1 MADSISGLSVDSLSG
16 AYSKYS
22 NTTIDTDKGDSAS
35 SYMDFDSY
43 LKVLAAQMSNQDF
56 NDPMSDS
63 EMLQQMASYSMLEGI
78 KNMTQQSGISYA
90 SSLVGKAVTVS
101 DNGTYDTGL
110 VDSVVVENGKAYLM
124 VNGFMY
130 DSSTVSNI
138 ADSDVYNKLSTLI
151 GREVNIKTDTEGVY
165 KSGTVS
171 NVLIISGKPYVV
183 VDEDNMYSLSDITLK
198 PSEQSS
204 NGAEKDEDTESSG
217 DSEGAVEGAEGDS
230 SGSSGSES
238 MTLDN
243 NVQENVQTTGY
254 QAYSEA
260 LFDEL
265 MSTIDSISGSETET
279 EAETPI
285 VPDISGYE
293 EVNIRYVDTP
303 DYAAGVFA
311 DNDELLEVLTAN
323 PTNSNVSVEP
333 LTSSSS
339 SASNSVSVN
348 SGSSSRTLRRGAYDV
363 TLTTENLDSVA
374 ATKKDGRVSAIL
386 TNDEVRSILN
396 NSSYNTRYSYKYG
409 LEVQSDTKPGIS
421 TSDCEPHRLDADKY
435 PEEAALADALGTR
448 MYDIKFIH
456 NHAITSR
463 IDTSTVIGKTI
474 SGREI
479 TEIGYSGVGRLG
491 EVVTFKDGTQRV
503 EIITDDG
510 RSCWLNTSGKYTLD
524 EICDFNCA
532 PGSLNGKLTPFEI
545 AIRNYAR
552 QTTAAE
558 KAGLT
563 AFKSQLISMGVTV
576 STA

>member
-1 MADSISGLSVDSLSG
+1 MADSISGLSIDTVGG

-22 NTTIDTDKGDSAS
+22 NTTVDTDAGDSAS

-78 KNMTQQSGISYA
+78 KNMTQQSSISYA
-90 SSLVGKAVTVS
+90 TSLVGKAVTVS

-138 ADSDVYNKLSTLI
+138 ADKDIYNKLSLLI
-151 GREVNIKTDTEGVY
+151 GRDVNIKTDTEGVY
-165 KSGTVS
+165 KSGTVT
-171 NVLIISGKPYVV
+171 NVLILSGQGYVV
-183 VDEDNMYSLSDITLK
+183 VDGDNIYSLSDITLK
-198 PSEQSS
+198 ASEENEENNS
-204 NGAEKDEDTESSG
+204 GEAGTDESSEG
-217 DSEGAVEGAEGDS
+217 SDSESAVTGAEGDY
-230 SGSSGSES
+230 SGSTGSDS
-238 MTLDN
+238 MTVYN
-243 NVQENVQTTGY
+243 SVQNAVEKTSY
-254 QAYSEA
+254 QAYSNA

-279 EAETPI
+279 ETETPV

-293 EVNIRYVDTP
+293 TVNISYVDSP

-311 DNDELLEVLTAN
+311 DDDEILEVLSASPAEAVNTAAN
-323 PTNSNVSVEP
+323 A
-333 LTSSSS
+333 SSSYS
-339 SASNSVSVN
+339 SVS
-348 SGSSSRTLRRGAYDV
+348 SGSTLASGAYDRV
-363 TLTTENLDSVA
+363 LTTSNLESVA
-374 ATKKDGRVSAIL
+374 SAARNGRISSYL

-396 NSSYNTRYSYKYG
+396 DSSYSTRYSTRYG

-421 TSDCEPHRLDADKY
+421 VSDCNPHRLDADQY

-448 MYDIKFIH
+448 MYDIKYIH
-456 NHAITSR
+456 NNAITSR
-463 IDTSTVIGKTI
+463 IDTSTVIGRTI

-503 EIITDDG
+503 EILTDDG
-510 RSCWLNTSGKYTLD
+510 KSCWLSTSGKYTLD

-532 PGSLNGKLTPFEI
+532 PGSLTGKLTPFEL

-552 QTTAAE
+552 QTTSSEYSSMA
-558 KAGLT
+558 
-563 AFKSQLISMGVTV
+563 AFKSQLTSMGVTV
-576 STA
+576 STV

>member
-1 MADSISGLSVDSLSG
+1 MADSISGLSIDGVGG

-22 NTTIDTDKGDSAS
+22 NTTVDTDAGDSAS

-78 KNMTQQSGISYA
+78 KNMTQQSNISYA

-110 VDSVVVENGKAYLM
+110 VDSVVVESGKAYLM
-124 VNGFMY
+124 VNGFLY
-130 DSSTVSNI
+130 DASTVSNI
-138 ADSDVYNKLSTLI
+138 ADADIYNKLSLLI
-151 GREVNIKTDTEGVY
+151 GRDVNIKTDTEGVY
-165 KSGTVS
+165 KSGTVT
-171 NVLIISGKPYVV
+171 NVLILSGKGYVV
-183 VDEDNMYSLSDITLK
+183 VDGDNMYSLSDISLK
-198 PSEQSS
+198 PSEEST
-204 NGAEKDEDTESSG
+204 GGETEKDEN
-217 DSEGAVEGAEGDS
+217 SEGSGSDSTVSGAEGEA
-230 SGSSGSES
+230 SES
-238 MTLDN
+238 TDETMTLYN
-243 NVQENVQTTGY
+243 NAQESTETAGY
-254 QAYSEA
+254 QAYSDA

-265 MSTIDSISGSETET
+265 MSTIDSISGSETATET
-279 EAETPI
+279 ETPI

-293 EVNIRYVDTP
+293 TVTVKYVDTP

-311 DNDELLEVLTAN
+311 DDDEILEVLSAVPTADVN
-323 PTNSNVSVEP
+323 TKSD
-333 LTSSSS
+333 TSSSS
-339 SASNSVSVN
+339 YSSTVN
-348 SGSSSRTLRRGAYDV
+348 RTLRSGVYDR
-363 TLTTENLDSVA
+363 TLTTSNLASVA
-374 ATKKDGRVSAIL
+374 STARNGRISSYL
-386 TNDEVRSILN
+386 TNDEVRNILTD
-396 NSSYNTRYSYKYG
+396 SSYNTRYSTRYG

-448 MYDIKFIH
+448 MYDIKYIN

-463 IDTSTVIGKTI
+463 INTSTVIGRTI

-503 EIITDDG
+503 EIISDDG
-510 RSCWLNTSGKYTLD
+510 TSSWLTTSGKYTLD

-532 PGSLNGKLTPFEI
+532 PGSLTGKLTPFEL

-552 QTTAAE
+552 QKTASEYAIM
-558 KAGLT
+558 T
-563 AFKSQLISMGVTV
+563 SFKSQLISMGVTV
-576 STA
+576 STV

>member
-1 MADSISGLSVDSLSG
+1 MADSISGLSIDGVGG

-22 NTTIDTDKGDSAS
+22 NTTVDTDAGDSAS

-78 KNMTQQSGISYA
+78 KNMTQQSNISYA

-110 VDSVVVENGKAYLM
+110 VDSVVVESGKAYLM
-124 VNGFMY
+124 VNGFLY
-130 DSSTVSNI
+130 DASTVSNI
-138 ADSDVYNKLSTLI
+138 ADADIYNKLSLLI
-151 GREVNIKTDTEGVY
+151 GRDVNIKTDTEGVY
-165 KSGTVS
+165 KSGTVT
-171 NVLIISGKPYVV
+171 NVLILSGKGYVV
-183 VDEDNMYSLSDITLK
+183 VDGDNMYSLSDISLK
-198 PSEQSS
+198 PSEESS
-204 NGAEKDEDTESSG
+204 SGENDKDESTEGS
-217 DSEGAVEGAEGDS
+217 DSDSTVSGAEGDT
-230 SGSSGSES
+230 SES
-238 MTLDN
+238 TAETMTLYN
-243 NVQENVQTTGY
+243 NAQESTETAGY
-254 QAYSEA
+254 QAYSDA

-265 MSTIDSISGSETET
+265 MSTIDSISGSETATET
-279 EAETPI
+279 ETPI

-293 EVNIRYVDTP
+293 TVTVKYVDTP

-311 DNDELLEVLTAN
+311 DDDEILEVLSAVPTADVN
-323 PTNSNVSVEP
+323 TKSD
-333 LTSSSS
+333 TSSSLYS
-339 SASNSVSVN
+339 STVN
-348 SGSSSRTLRRGAYDV
+348 RTLRSGVYDR
-363 TLTTENLDSVA
+363 TLTTSNLASVA
-374 ATKKDGRVSAIL
+374 STARNGRISSYL
-386 TNDEVRSILN
+386 TNDEVRNILTD
-396 NSSYNTRYSYKYG
+396 SSYNTRYSTRYG

-448 MYDIKFIH
+448 MYDIKYIN

-463 IDTSTVIGKTI
+463 INTSTVIGRTI

-503 EIITDDG
+503 EIISDDG
-510 RSCWLNTSGKYTLD
+510 TSSWLTTSGKYTLD

-532 PGSLNGKLTPFEI
+532 PGSLTGKLTPFEL

-552 QTTAAE
+552 QKTASEYAIM
-558 KAGLT
+558 T
-563 AFKSQLISMGVTV
+563 SFKSQLISMGVTV
-576 STA
+576 STV

>member
-1 MADSISGLSVDSLSG
+1 MADSISGLSLDSIGG

-22 NTTIDTDKGDSAS
+22 NTTVNTDAGDSAS

-78 KNMTQQSGISYA
+78 KNMTQQSSISYA

-130 DSSTVSNI
+130 DASTVSNI
-138 ADSDVYNKLSTLI
+138 AGEDVYNKLSLLI
-151 GREVNIKTDTEGVY
+151 GRDVNIKTDTEGVY
-165 KSGTVS
+165 KSGTVT
-171 NVLIISGKPYVV
+171 NVLILKGEGYVV
-183 VDEDNMYSLSDITLK
+183 VDDNMYSLSDITLK
-198 PSEQSS
+198 ASEENS
-204 NGAEKDEDTESSG
+204 GTEAEADENPEGSGSES
-217 DSEGAVEGAEGDS
+217 AVSGAEGDY
-230 SGSSGSES
+230 SGSTGDDSVTAYNSAKES
-238 MTLDN
+238 T
-243 NVQENVQTTGY
+243 ESASY

-265 MSTIDSISGSETET
+265 MSTIDSISGSETATET
-279 EAETPI
+279 ETPI

-293 EVNIRYVDTP
+293 TVSIRYVDTP

-311 DNDELLEVLTAN
+311 DDDELLQVLTAN
-323 PTNSNVSVEP
+323 QVSAASAADNY
-333 LTSSSS
+333 SSSS
-339 SASNSVSVN
+339 YSVSSN
-348 SGSSSRTLRRGAYDV
+348 RTLVSGAYDR
-363 TLTTENLDSVA
+363 TLTASNLESVA
-374 ATKKDGRVSAIL
+374 ASARNGRVSSFL
-386 TNDEVRSILN
+386 TNDEVRNVLN
-396 NSSYNTRYSYKYG
+396 DSSYNTRYSARYG

-421 TSDCEPHRLDADKY
+421 VSDCEPHRLDADKY

-448 MYDIKFIH
+448 MYDIKYIH
-456 NHAITSR
+456 NNAITSR
-463 IDTSTVIGKTI
+463 IDTSTVIGRTI

-503 EIITDDG
+503 EIINGDG
-510 RSCWLNTSGKYTLD
+510 TSSWLSTSGNYTLD

-532 PGSLNGKLTPFEI
+532 PGSLTGKLTPFEI

-552 QTTAAE
+552 QATASEYASM
-558 KAGLT
+558 A
-563 AFKSQLISMGVTV
+563 AFKSQLVSMGVTV
-576 STA
+576 STE

>member
-1 MADSISGLSVDSLSG
+1 MADSISGLSIDGVGG

-22 NTTIDTDKGDSAS
+22 NTTVDTDAGDSAS

-78 KNMTQQSGISYA
+78 KNMTQQSNISYA

-110 VDSVVVENGKAYLM
+110 VDSVVVESGKAYLM
-124 VNGFMY
+124 VNGFLY
-130 DSSTVSNI
+130 DASTVSNI
-138 ADSDVYNKLSTLI
+138 ADADIYNKLSLLI
-151 GREVNIKTDTEGVY
+151 GRDVNIKTDTEGVY
-165 KSGTVS
+165 KSGTVT
-171 NVLIISGKPYVV
+171 NVLILSGKGYVV
-183 VDEDNMYSLSDITLK
+183 VDGDNMYSLSDISLK
-198 PSEQSS
+198 PSEESS
-204 NGAEKDEDTESSG
+204 SGETDKDEG
-217 DSEGAVEGAEGDS
+217 SEGSDSDSTVSGAEGDT
-230 SGSSGSES
+230 SES
-238 MTLDN
+238 TAETMTLYN
-243 NVQENVQTTGY
+243 NAQESTETAGY
-254 QAYSEA
+254 QAYSDA

-265 MSTIDSISGSETET
+265 MSTIDSISGSETATET
-279 EAETPI
+279 ETPI

-293 EVNIRYVDTP
+293 TVTVKYVDTP

-311 DNDELLEVLTAN
+311 DDDEILEVLSAVPTADVN
-323 PTNSNVSVEP
+323 TKSD
-333 LTSSSS
+333 TSSSS
-339 SASNSVSVN
+339 YSSTVN
-348 SGSSSRTLRRGAYDV
+348 RTLRSGVYDR
-363 TLTTENLDSVA
+363 TLTTSNLASVA
-374 ATKKDGRVSAIL
+374 STARNGRISSYL
-386 TNDEVRSILN
+386 TNDEVRNILTD
-396 NSSYNTRYSYKYG
+396 SSYNTRYSTRYG

-448 MYDIKFIH
+448 MYDIKYIN

-463 IDTSTVIGKTI
+463 INTSTVIGKTI

-503 EIITDDG
+503 EIISDDG
-510 RSCWLNTSGKYTLD
+510 TSSWLTTSGKYTLD

-532 PGSLNGKLTPFEI
+532 PGSLTGKLTPFEL

-552 QTTAAE
+552 QKTASEYAIM
-558 KAGLT
+558 T
-563 AFKSQLISMGVTV
+563 SFKSQLISMGVTV
-576 STA
+576 STV

>member
-1 MADSISGLSVDSLSG
+1 MADSISGLSIDGVGG

-22 NTTIDTDKGDSAS
+22 NTTVDTDAGDSAS

-78 KNMTQQSGISYA
+78 KNMTQQSNISYA

-110 VDSVVVENGKAYLM
+110 VDSVVVESGKAYLM
-124 VNGFMY
+124 VNGFLY
-130 DSSTVSNI
+130 DASTVSNI
-138 ADSDVYNKLSTLI
+138 ADADIYNKLSLLI
-151 GREVNIKTDTEGVY
+151 GRDVNIKTDTEGVY
-165 KSGTVS
+165 KSGTVT
-171 NVLIISGKPYVV
+171 NVLILSGKGYVV
-183 VDEDNMYSLSDITLK
+183 VDGDNMYSLSDISLK
-198 PSEQSS
+198 PSE
-204 NGAEKDEDTESSG
+204 ESSG
-217 DSEGAVEGAEGDS
+217 GENDKDESTEGSDSDSTVSGAEGDT
-230 SGSSGSES
+230 SES
-238 MTLDN
+238 TAETMTLYN
-243 NVQENVQTTGY
+243 NAQENTEAAGY
-254 QAYSEA
+254 QAYSDA

-265 MSTIDSISGSETET
+265 MSTIDSISGSETATET
-279 EAETPI
+279 ETPI

-293 EVNIRYVDTP
+293 TVTVKYVDTP

-311 DNDELLEVLTAN
+311 DDDEILEVLSAVPTADVN
-323 PTNSNVSVEP
+323 TKSD
-333 LTSSSS
+333 TSSSS
-339 SASNSVSVN
+339 YSSTVN
-348 SGSSSRTLRRGAYDV
+348 RTLRSGVYDR
-363 TLTTENLDSVA
+363 TLTTSNLASVA
-374 ATKKDGRVSAIL
+374 STARNGRISSYL
-386 TNDEVRSILN
+386 TNDEVRNILTD
-396 NSSYNTRYSYKYG
+396 SSYNTRYSTRYG

-448 MYDIKFIH
+448 MYDIKYIN

-463 IDTSTVIGKTI
+463 INTSTVIGRTI

-503 EIITDDG
+503 EIISDDG
-510 RSCWLNTSGKYTLD
+510 TSSWLTTSGKYTLD

-532 PGSLNGKLTPFEI
+532 PGSLTGKLTPFEL

-552 QTTAAE
+552 QKTASEYAIM
-558 KAGLT
+558 T
-563 AFKSQLISMGVTV
+563 SFKSQLISMGVTV
-576 STA
+576 STV

>member
-1 MADSISGLSVDSLSG
+1 MADSISGLSIDGVGG

-22 NTTIDTDKGDSAS
+22 NTTVDTDAGDSAS

-78 KNMTQQSGISYA
+78 KNMTQQSNISYA

-110 VDSVVVENGKAYLM
+110 VDSVVVESGKAYLM
-124 VNGFMY
+124 VNGFLY
-130 DSSTVSNI
+130 DASTVSNI
-138 ADSDVYNKLSTLI
+138 ADADIYNKLSLLI
-151 GREVNIKTDTEGVY
+151 GRDVNIKTDTEGVY
-165 KSGTVS
+165 KSGTVT
-171 NVLIISGKPYVV
+171 NVLILSGKGYVV
-183 VDEDNMYSLSDITLK
+183 VDGDNMYSLSDISLK
-198 PSEQSS
+198 PSEESTGGETDKDES
-204 NGAEKDEDTESSG
+204 TEGSGSDSTVSGAEGESSG
-217 DSEGAVEGAEGDS
+217 STAET
-230 SGSSGSES
+230 
-238 MTLDN
+238 MTLYN
-243 NVQENVQTTGY
+243 NAQENTEAAGY
-254 QAYSEA
+254 QAYSDA

-265 MSTIDSISGSETET
+265 MSTIDSISGSETATET
-279 EAETPI
+279 ETPI

-293 EVNIRYVDTP
+293 TVTVKYVDTP

-311 DNDELLEVLTAN
+311 DDDEILEVLSAVPTADVN
-323 PTNSNVSVEP
+323 TKSD
-333 LTSSSS
+333 TSSSS
-339 SASNSVSVN
+339 YSGTVN
-348 SGSSSRTLRRGAYDV
+348 RTLRSGVYDR
-363 TLTTENLDSVA
+363 TLTTSNLASVA
-374 ATKKDGRVSAIL
+374 STARNGRISSYL
-386 TNDEVRSILN
+386 TNDEVRNILTD
-396 NSSYNTRYSYKYG
+396 SSYNTRYSTRYG

-448 MYDIKFIH
+448 MYDIKYIN

-463 IDTSTVIGKTI
+463 INTSTVIGRTI

-503 EIITDDG
+503 EIISDDG
-510 RSCWLNTSGKYTLD
+510 TSSWLTTSGKYTLD

-532 PGSLNGKLTPFEI
+532 PGSLTGKLTPFEL

-552 QTTAAE
+552 QKTASEYAIM
-558 KAGLT
+558 T
-563 AFKSQLISMGVTV
+563 SFKSQLISMGVTV
-576 STA
+576 STV

>member
-1 MADSISGLSVDSLSG
+1 MADSISGLSIDGVGG

-22 NTTIDTDKGDSAS
+22 NTTVDTDAGDSAS

-78 KNMTQQSGISYA
+78 KNMTQQSNISYA

-110 VDSVVVENGKAYLM
+110 VDSVVVESGKAYLM
-124 VNGFMY
+124 VNGFLY
-130 DSSTVSNI
+130 DASTVSNI
-138 ADSDVYNKLSTLI
+138 ADADIYNKLSLLI
-151 GREVNIKTDTEGVY
+151 GRDVNIKTDTEGVY
-165 KSGTVS
+165 KSGTVT
-171 NVLIISGKPYVV
+171 NVLILSGKGYVV
-183 VDEDNMYSLSDITLK
+183 VDGDNMYSLSDISLK
-198 PSEQSS
+198 PSEEST
-204 NGAEKDEDTESSG
+204 GGETDKDEG
-217 DSEGAVEGAEGDS
+217 SEGSDSDSTVSGAEGEA
-230 SGSSGSES
+230 SES
-238 MTLDN
+238 TAETMTLYN
-243 NVQENVQTTGY
+243 NAQENTEAAGY
-254 QAYSEA
+254 QAYSDA

-265 MSTIDSISGSETET
+265 MSTIDSISGSETATET
-279 EAETPI
+279 ETPI

-293 EVNIRYVDTP
+293 TVTVKYVDTP

-311 DNDELLEVLTAN
+311 DDDEILEVLSAVPTADVN
-323 PTNSNVSVEP
+323 TKSD
-333 LTSSSS
+333 TSSSS
-339 SASNSVSVN
+339 YSSTVN
-348 SGSSSRTLRRGAYDV
+348 RTLRSGAYDR
-363 TLTTENLDSVA
+363 TLTTSNLASVA
-374 ATKKDGRVSAIL
+374 STARNGRISSYL
-386 TNDEVRSILN
+386 TNDEVRNILTD
-396 NSSYNTRYSYKYG
+396 SSYNTRYSTRYG

-448 MYDIKFIH
+448 MYDIKYIN

-463 IDTSTVIGKTI
+463 INTSTVIGRTI

-503 EIITDDG
+503 EIISDDG
-510 RSCWLNTSGKYTLD
+510 TSSWLTTSGKYTLD

-532 PGSLNGKLTPFEI
+532 PGSLTGKLTPFEL

-552 QTTAAE
+552 QKTASEYAIM
-558 KAGLT
+558 T
-563 AFKSQLISMGVTV
+563 SFKSQLISMGVTV
-576 STA
+576 STV